1 MKYQEKQIAIHMRQK
16 GASLGEIAQKLSVSK
31 GSVSLWVRGV
41 ELSPDQVNRLNRNG
55 FSVSAIEK
63 RRVSRLANEKK
74 KRDFVITEA
83 GKDIVKITQEELKLI
98 GIALYWAEGG
108 KTKNSVRI
116 SNSDPYIIRVMMR
129 FFRQICSVEEHKF
142 RVQIHTHSHLN
153 VKNAENYWS
162 NITNIPIVQF
172 YKTYAKQSVASLHKK
187 DSLPYGTAQVYVC
200 DTKLFLV
207 IKGWTEKIK
216 ELLLA

>member
-16 GASLGEIAQKLSVSK
+16 GASLGEIAEKLSVSK
-31 GSVSLWVRGV
+31 GSVSLWVRNV
-41 ELSPDQVNRLNRNG
+41 ELTLEQVNKLNKNG
-55 FSVSAIEK
+55 FSISAIE
-63 RRVSRLANEKK
+63 RRRKSRLASEEKK
-74 KRDFVITEA
+74 RNTTIAEA
-83 GKDIVKITQEELKLI
+83 GKDIERLTQDDLRFI
-98 GIALYWAEGG
+98 GTALYWAEGG

-116 SNSDPYIIRVMMR
+116 SNSDSYIIRVMMR

-142 RVQIHTHSHLN
+142 RVQVHTHSHLN
-153 VKNAENYWS
+153 VRNAENYWS
-162 NITNIPIVQF
+162 SLTGIPVGQF
-172 YKTYAKQSVASLHKK
+172 YKTYAKPSVSSLGKK
-187 DSLPYGTAQVYVC
+187 DSLPYGTVQIYVC

>member
-1 MKYQEKQIAIHMRQK
+1 MKYQEKQIAIRMRQK
-16 GASLGEIAQKLSVSK
+16 GASLGEIAERLSVSK
-31 GSVSLWVRGV
+31 GSVSLWVRNV
-41 ELSPDQVNRLNRNG
+41 ELTSDQVNKLNKNG

-63 RRVSRLANEKK
+63 RRASRLVNEKK
-74 KRDFVITEA
+74 KRDTVMIEA
-83 GKDIVKITQEELKLI
+83 GKDIKKITQEELKLI
-98 GIALYWAEGG
+98 GVSLYWAEGG

-116 SNSDPYIIRVMMR
+116 SNSDSCIIRVMMR

-142 RVQIHTHSHLN
+142 RVQVHTHSHLN
-153 VKNAENYWS
+153 VRNAENYWS
-162 NITNIPIVQF
+162 SLTGIPVSQF
-172 YKTYAKQSVASLHKK
+172 YKTYAKPSVSSLGKK
-187 DSLPYGTAQVYVC
+187 DSLPYGTVQIYVC